1 MEVQTKQEYELE
13 VQRLKD
19 EVIELNKSISEKT
32 LYINELNDKE
42 FNLKLQF
49 ETINKNYQEQSIK
62 LSEEYWK
69 KNRSN
74 LTRLEELEKVLNIKN
89 DELKILEENLVKRE
103 NDIVENEKI
112 IYNLIE
118 QNKKRYLILNKL
130 IEDYENLLD
139 NIDKDKK
146 LQESYTKWIENEKIR
161 QVKLSKDIEK
171 SKKLLQE
178 IVLENR
184 IKKQELE
191 ESKKELLNNV
201 KQREEDVDNKLM
213 TIKQKEELY
222 LSQMS
227 QLMQAKKYL
236 NIK

>member
-49 ETINKNYQEQSIK
+49 ETINKNYQEQSVK

-184 IKKQELE
+184 IKEQELE